1 MATAKQGWLLKQSKG
16 LGSSWKKKYV
26 VLQAN
31 LLLVFDK
38 EPVFTFIVV
47 VSVIVTLPNRA
58 QQVKEHQKAPTM

>member
-38 EPVFTFIVV
+38 EPVQTFTVV
-47 VSVIVTLPNRA
+47 VSEIVTLP
-58 QQVKEHQKAPTM
+58 